1 MKIIILG
8 AGQVGSTAAQQ
19 LAREQA
25 NDVTVVDTR
34 DDVLREL
41 QDRLDI
47 STVSGNAAHPATL
60 LAAGSKGAD
69 LIVALTSSDEVNMI
83 ACQIAWTLFRTPT
96 KIARIRSGD
105 YYGRPE
111 LFGEN
116 AIPVD
121 LAISPEQL
129 VTEYVERL
137 IRYPGALQVLEFAE
151 GRVLLVGMRALKG
164 GKLVGHQLQALRSH
178 IPNREVRVAA
188 IYRGGRSIHPEG
200 DTTIEEH
207 DEVFF
212 VAARDD
218 MRFMM
223 KELST
228 EEASVRRVVIA
239 GAGNIGFRLAQALE
253 DRVQVKLIERNPERS
268 RRAAETLRNT
278 LVLTGNAADE
288 DLLLEENID
297 DADAFVAVTNAEEA
311 NILSAML
318 AKKLGARRVMALI
331 NKPSYAD
338 LMENGPIDIA
348 ISPQTVTI
356 GALLEHVRRGDVVRV
371 HSLRRGAAEAMEAIV
386 HTDGRSSPI
395 AGKRIEEIDL
405 PEGTQIGAVVRGST
419 VIMAHHDTVIEAE
432 DHVILFLTD
441 RRHVDDVG
449 RLFQAGIAR
458 HELRDGAADPRA
470 DADDLQ
476 PDDAAADRRFLPLR
490 RRPLAAVPC
499 LGWSSSHRPGC
510 CSGCRCAT
518 SRREL
523 RLRDGFLIVAV
534 FWIFLGLAGATPL
547 LPERCPAT
555 FRSRMP
561 CSRRCPAS
569 RRRARRSSSGSTSCR
584 SPSSTTG
591 SRSSGSAAWASSCSL
606 SRSCRSSASAAC
618 RSTRRKRPGPMK
630 DQKLTPRITQT
641 AKALWAIY
649 ASLTIACALCFWLAG
664 MNRFDAIGHAFS
676 TRFDRRLLALRCE
689 PRPFRQR
696 GRSRWSRP
704 SSCSLAARAS
714 RCTSSCS
721 GAEAIPELYWR
732 DTEFQGLLLLIVR
745 RHSRS
750 RASTCSR

>member
-47 STVSGNAAHPATL
+47 STVSGNAAHPSTL

-69 LIVALTSSDEVNMI
+69 LLVALTSSDEVNMI

-111 LFGEN
+111 LFGDN

-129 VTEYVERL
+129 VTDYVERL
-137 IRYPGALQVLEFAE
+137 IRYPGALQVLEFAD

-164 GKLVGHQLQALRSH
+164 GKLVGHKLQALRAH

-188 IYRGGRSIHPEG
+188 IYRGGRSILPEG

-212 VAARDD
+212 VAARED
-218 MRFMM
+218 MRVVM
-223 KELST
+223 KEFST

-239 GAGNIGFRLAQALE
+239 GAGNIGFRLAKALE
-253 DRVQVKLIERNPERS
+253 DRLQVKLIERNAERS

-297 DADAFVAVTNAEEA
+297 DADVFVAVTNAEEA

-331 NKPSYAD
+331 NKPSYAE
-338 LMENGPIDIA
+338 LMEGGPIDIA

-386 HTDGRSSPI
+386 HTDTRGSPI

-405 PEGTQIGAVVRGST
+405 PDGTAIGAVVRGSQ

-441 RRHVDDVG
+441 RRHVEDVG
-449 RLFQAGIAR
+449 RLFQAGI
-458 HELRDGAADPRA
+458 RA
-470 DADDLQ
+470 
-476 PDDAAADRRFLPLR
+476 
-490 RRPLAAVPC
+490 
-499 LGWSSSHRPGC
+499 
-510 CSGCRCAT
+510 
-518 SRREL
+518 
-523 RLRDGFLIVAV
+523 
-534 FWIFLGLAGATPL
+534 
-547 LPERCPAT
+547 
-555 FRSRMP
+555 
-561 CSRRCPAS
+561 
-569 RRRARRSSSGSTSCR
+569 
-584 SPSSTTG
+584 
-591 SRSSGSAAWASSCSL
+591 
-606 SRSCRSSASAAC
+606 
-618 RSTRRKRPGPMK
+618 
-630 DQKLTPRITQT
+630 
-641 AKALWAIY
+641 
-649 ASLTIACALCFWLAG
+649 
-664 MNRFDAIGHAFS
+664 
-676 TRFDRRLLALRCE
+676 
-689 PRPFRQR
+689 
-696 GRSRWSRP
+696 
-704 SSCSLAARAS
+704 
-714 RCTSSCS
+714 
-721 GAEAIPELYWR
+721 
-732 DTEFQGLLLLIVR
+732 
-745 RHSRS
+745 
-750 RASTCSR
+750 